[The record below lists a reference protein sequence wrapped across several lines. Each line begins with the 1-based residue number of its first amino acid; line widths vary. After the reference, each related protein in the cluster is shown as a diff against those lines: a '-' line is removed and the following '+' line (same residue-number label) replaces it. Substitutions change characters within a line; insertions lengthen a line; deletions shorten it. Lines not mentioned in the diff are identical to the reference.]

1 MRNKRN
7 IFFVFFLL
15 TALSANAQCRYCNTY
30 EDFMAGRWEP
40 LDTVYSKKHSKGRQ
54 FWVGGND
61 FTLTTGDKA
70 TDNMLK
76 YHAFAVKQGRRLYVN
91 CRNLE
96 FQKTRFGKGYA
107 QAMTMGKDTVFF
119 VNKKIGKD
127 VMERQIA
134 FGSMFGAIGTAAAVG
149 SQVSQQVCYIISSSA
164 DKRGYYDICMIDDG
178 LMGRLIAGHD
188 ELYDEYF
195 SESDRSRRLLA
206 SHIYPILKKAGLF
219 KKLKQKTDGAEDQE

>member
-1 MRNKRN
+1 
-7 IFFVFFLL
+7 
-15 TALSANAQCRYCNTY
+15 
-30 EDFMAGRWEP
+30 MAERWEP

-76 YHAFAVKQGRRLYVN
+76 DHAFAVKQGRRLYVN

-134 FGSMFGAIGTAAAVG
+134 FGSMFGAIGTAV
-149 SQVSQQVCYIISSSA
+149 QQRKKNLSLVA
-164 DKRGYYDICMIDDG
+164 TDVANFKAQQDTGYKT
-178 LMGRLIAGHD
+178 
-188 ELYDEYF
+188 LYQYLWHLCADEY
-195 SESDRSRRLLA
+195 
-206 SHIYPILKKAGLF
+206 
-219 KKLKQKTDGAEDQE
+219 DQSNG